1 MNVNKITLKIKKHTY
16 LTINGQDLKIITT
29 NLDNLVVYTEYLA
42 YALIV
47 VSFVLI
53 IFNFLYV
60 SALLFVIA
68 SIVVLFS
75 YYFNKIYLIK
85 SLESQTIKE
94 NGTIEMIISKQM
106 VRRFNVKILYLNSE
120 AKHKE
125 LNLDMNYKTYLQLEK
140 IVKNY
145 KIKIKREA

>member
-1 MNVNKITLKIKKHTY
+1 
-16 LTINGQDLKIITT
+16 
-29 NLDNLVVYTEYLA
+29 
-42 YALIV
+42 
-47 VSFVLI
+47 
-53 IFNFLYV
+53 
-60 SALLFVIA
+60 
-68 SIVVLFS
+68 
-75 YYFNKIYLIK
+75 LIK

-106 VRRFNVKILYLNSE
+106 VRRFNVKILYVNSE

>member
-106 VRRFNVKILYLNSE
+106 VRRFNVKILYVNSE

>member
-1 MNVNKITLKIKKHTY
+1 LNVSKITLKIKKHTY

-106 VRRFNVKILYLNSE
+106 VRRFNVKILYVNSE

>member
-1 MNVNKITLKIKKHTY
+1 LNVNKITLKIKKHTY

-106 VRRFNVKILYLNSE
+106 VRRFNVKILYVNSE